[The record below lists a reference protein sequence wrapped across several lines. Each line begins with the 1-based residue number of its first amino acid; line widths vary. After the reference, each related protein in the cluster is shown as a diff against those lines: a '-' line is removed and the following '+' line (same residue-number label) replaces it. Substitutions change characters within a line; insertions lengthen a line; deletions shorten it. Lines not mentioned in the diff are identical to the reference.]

1 VNANYFI
8 HLWRGNLIKVAAV
21 TCGCLVWGFLA
32 PVIDKS
38 VISSLQTA
46 LPASIS
52 NFGSGTLN
60 TFPGVITLMFEHP
73 FLVAL
78 VSTVALAITIPALAG
93 QRQRGTL
100 EMLLAR
106 PIRRSTLV
114 ATVALAVASMLLL
127 VLFAMVVGILAG
139 SSVEGLSDQ
148 VPVRELLVVWLWS
161 ALLYGAFASFA
172 LAASATSNRNGPAA
186 SWALGFLIANYFFEV
201 LGTFWDQAKAWQP
214 YSLFHHFQ
222 AADIL
227 AGRLS
232 GVDLM
237 VLGLAIVIPLAY
249 ALYVFPRRDLP
260 APD

>member
-1 VNANYFI
+1 MNVNYFR
-8 HLWRGNLIKVAAV
+8 HMWRRNWLKVAAV
-21 TCGCLVWGFLA
+21 SGGCLVWGFLA

-38 VISSLQTA
+38 VISTLQKA
-46 LPASIS
+46 LPPRLG

-60 TFPGVITLMFEHP
+60 TFPGVITVMFEHP
-73 FLVAL
+73 LLVAL
-78 VSTVALAITIPALAG
+78 VSTIALAITIPALAG

-106 PIRRSTLV
+106 PIKRSTLV

-127 VLFAMVVGILAG
+127 ALLAMVVGILAG

-172 LAASATSNRNGPAA
+172 LAASATSNRNGPAI
-186 SWALGFLIANYFFEV
+186 SWTLGFLIVNYFFEI
-201 LGTFWDQAKAWQP
+201 LGGFWDQAKAWQP

-232 GVDLM
+232 GFDVT

>member
-1 VNANYFI
+1 MNANYFL
-8 HLWRGNLIKVAAV
+8 HMWRRNWIKVAAV
-21 TCGCLVWGFLA
+21 TGGCFLWGFLA

-38 VISSLQTA
+38 VLSTVQQSLPPNLA
-46 LPASIS
+46 

-60 TFPGVITLMFEHP
+60 TFPGVITVMFEHP
-73 FLVAL
+73 FLIAL

-106 PIRRSTLV
+106 PIKRLTLV

-172 LAASATSNRNGPAA
+172 LAASAASNRNGPAV
-186 SWALGFLIANYFFEV
+186 SLTLGFLIANYFFEI
-201 LGTFWDQAKAWQP
+201 LGGFWDEAKAWQP

-232 GVDLM
+232 AFDLM

>member
-1 VNANYFI
+1 MNPNYFF
-8 HLWRGNLIKVAAV
+8 HLWRLNWMKVAAV
-21 TCGCLVWGFLA
+21 TCGCLLWGFLA

-38 VISSLQTA
+38 LISTVQGA
-46 LPASIS
+46 LPPSLA

-73 FLVAL
+73 FLIAL

-114 ATVALAVASMLLL
+114 ATIALAVASMLLL
-127 VLFAMVVGILAG
+127 VLFAMVAGILAG

-161 ALLYGAFASFA
+161 VLLYGAFASFA
-172 LAASATSNRNGPAA
+172 LAASATSNRNGPAV
-186 SWALGFLIANYFFEV
+186 SWTLGFLIANYFFEI
-201 LGTFWDQAKAWQP
+201 LGGFWDQAKAWQP

-232 GVDLM
+232 AFDLM
-237 VLGLAIVIPLAY
+237 VLGLAIMIPLAY
-249 ALYVFPRRDLP
+249 ALYIFPRRDLP

>member
-1 VNANYFI
+1 MNPNYFL
-8 HLWRGNLIKVAAV
+8 HLWRLNWMKVTAV
-21 TCGCLVWGFLA
+21 TCGCLLWGFLA

-38 VISSLQTA
+38 LISTVQGA
-46 LPASIS
+46 LPPSLA

-73 FLVAL
+73 FLIAL

-114 ATVALAVASMLLL
+114 ATVALTVASMLLL
-127 VLFAMVVGILAG
+127 VLFAMVAGILAG

-161 ALLYGAFASFA
+161 VLLYGAFASFA
-172 LAASATSNRNGPAA
+172 LAASATSNRNGPAV
-186 SWALGFLIANYFFEV
+186 SWTLGFLIANYFFEI
-201 LGTFWDQAKAWQP
+201 LGGFWDQAKAWQP

-232 GVDLM
+232 AFDLM
-237 VLGLAIVIPLAY
+237 VLGLAIMIPLAY
-249 ALYVFPRRDLP
+249 ALYIFPRRDLP

>member
-1 VNANYFI
+1 VNFNYFV
-8 HLWRGNLIKVAAV
+8 HMWRQNWIKVAAV
-21 TCGCLVWGFLA
+21 TGGCLSWGFLA
-32 PVIDKS
+32 AVIDRS
-38 VISSLQTA
+38 VISALRQA
-46 LPASIS
+46 LPPGLA

-60 TFPGVITLMFEHP
+60 TFPGVITLVFEHP

-78 VSTVALAITIPALAG
+78 VSTIALTIPIPTLAG
-93 QRQRGTL
+93 QRQGGTL

-106 PIRRSTLV
+106 PIKRSTLV
-114 ATVALAVASMLLL
+114 VTVALAVASMLLV
-127 VLFAMVVGILAG
+127 VLLAMVIGVLAG
-139 SSVEGLSDQ
+139 SRVEGLGEQ

-186 SWALGFLIANYFFEV
+186 SWTLGFLIANYFFEI
-201 LGTFWDQAKAWQP
+201 LGGLWDQAKAWQP

-227 AGRLS
+227 AGRYSAL
-232 GVDLM
+232 DLL
-237 VLGLAIVIPLAY
+237 VLVLAILIPLAY

-260 APD
+260 AAD

>member
-1 VNANYFI
+1 MNVNYFL
-8 HLWRGNLIKVAAV
+8 HMWRRNWIKVAAV
-21 TCGCLVWGFLA
+21 AGGCLIWGFLA

-38 VISSLQTA
+38 VISKLQQSLPSNLA
-46 LPASIS
+46 

-73 FLVAL
+73 LLVAL
-78 VSTVALAITIPALAG
+78 VSTIALAITIPALAG

-106 PIRRSTLV
+106 PIKRSTLV

-127 VLFAMVVGILAG
+127 VLLAMVVGILAG
-139 SSVEGLSDQ
+139 SSVEGLSKQ
-148 VPVRELLVVWLWS
+148 VPIRALFIVWLWS

-172 LAASATSNRNGPAA
+172 LAASATSNRNGPAI
-186 SWALGFLIANYFFEV
+186 SWTLGFLIANYFFEI
-201 LGTFWDQAKAWQP
+201 LGGFWDPAKAWQP

-227 AGRLS
+227 AGNLS
-232 GVDLM
+232 GFDLI
-237 VLGLAIVIPLAY
+237 VLALAIVIPLAY

>member
-1 VNANYFI
+1 MNANYFF
-8 HLWRGNLIKVAAV
+8 HLWRRNWMKVAAV

-38 VISSLQTA
+38 LISTVQGA
-46 LPASIS
+46 LPPSLA

-73 FLVAL
+73 FLIAL

-106 PIRRSTLV
+106 PIKRATLL

-127 VLFAMVVGILAG
+127 VLLAMVVGILAG

-172 LAASATSNRNGPAA
+172 LAASATSNRNGPAV
-186 SWALGFLIANYFFEV
+186 SLTLGFLIANYFFEI
-201 LGTFWDQAKAWQP
+201 LGGFWDQAKAWQP

-232 GVDLM
+232 ASDLM
-237 VLGLAIVIPLAY
+237 VLSLAVVIPLTY
-249 ALYVFPRRDLP
+249 ALYIFPRRDLP

>member
-1 VNANYFI
+1 MNVNYFF
-8 HLWRGNLIKVAAV
+8 HVWHRNWIKIAAV
-21 TCGCLVWGFLA
+21 TCGCLLWGFLA
-32 PVIDKS
+32 PVIDKDL
-38 VISSLQTA
+38 ISLQTA
-46 LPASIS
+46 LPPDIA

-73 FLVAL
+73 LLIAL

-106 PIRRSTLV
+106 PIKRSTLL
-114 ATVALAVASMLLL
+114 ATVAVAVASMLLL
-127 VLFAMVVGILAG
+127 VLFGMVAGIMAG
-139 SSVEGLSDQ
+139 SYVEGLSDQ

-161 ALLYGAFASFA
+161 VLLYAAFASFA
-172 LAASATSNRNGPAA
+172 LAASATSNRNGPAVF
-186 SWALGFLIANYFFEV
+186 WTLGFLIVNYFFEI
-201 LGTFWDQAKAWQP
+201 LGGFWSRARAWQP

-222 AADIL
+222 ASEIL
-227 AGRLS
+227 AGRPS
-232 GVDLM
+232 AFDLM
-237 VLGLAIVIPLAY
+237 VLGLAIVLPLAY

>member
-1 VNANYFI
+1 MNANYFL
-8 HLWRGNLIKVAAV
+8 HMWRWNWIKVAAV
-21 TCGCLVWGFLA
+21 TCGCLLWGFLA

-38 VISSLQTA
+38 LISTVQGA
-46 LPASIS
+46 LPPSLA

-60 TFPGVITLMFEHP
+60 TFPGVITVMFEHP
-73 FLVAL
+73 FLIAL

-106 PIRRSTLV
+106 PIKRSNLV

-127 VLFAMVVGILAG
+127 VLLAMVVGILAG

-148 VPVRELLVVWLWS
+148 VPVRELLLVWLWS

-172 LAASATSNRNGPAA
+172 LAASATSNRNGPAV
-186 SWALGFLIANYFFEV
+186 SWTLGFLIANYFFEI
-201 LGTFWDQAKAWQP
+201 LGGFWDQAKAWQP

-227 AGRLS
+227 AGRPS
-232 GVDLM
+232 AFDLM
-237 VLGLAIVIPLAY
+237 VLGLAIVIPITY

>member
-1 VNANYFI
+1 MNPNYFL
-8 HLWRGNLIKVAAV
+8 HLWRLNWMKVAAV
-21 TCGCLVWGFLA
+21 TCGCLLWGFLA

-38 VISSLQTA
+38 LISTVQGA
-46 LPASIS
+46 LPPSLA

-73 FLVAL
+73 FLIAL

-127 VLFAMVVGILAG
+127 VLFAMVAGILAG

-161 ALLYGAFASFA
+161 VLLYGAFASFA
-172 LAASATSNRNGPAA
+172 LAASATSNRNGPAV
-186 SWALGFLIANYFFEV
+186 SWTLGFLIANYFFEI
-201 LGTFWDQAKAWQP
+201 LGGFWDQAKAWQP

-232 GVDLM
+232 AFDLM
-237 VLGLAIVIPLAY
+237 VLGLAIMIPLAY
-249 ALYVFPRRDLP
+249 ALYIFPRRDLP

>member
-1 VNANYFI
+1 MNPNYFF
-8 HLWRGNLIKVAAV
+8 HLWRLNWMKVAAV
-21 TCGCLVWGFLA
+21 TCGCLLWGFLA

-38 VISSLQTA
+38 LISTVQGA
-46 LPASIS
+46 LPPSLA

-73 FLVAL
+73 FLIAL

-114 ATVALAVASMLLL
+114 ATIALAVASMLLL
-127 VLFAMVVGILAG
+127 VLFAMVAGILAG

-172 LAASATSNRNGPAA
+172 LAASATSNRNGPAV
-186 SWALGFLIANYFFEV
+186 SWTLGFLIANYFFEI
-201 LGTFWDQAKAWQP
+201 LGGFWDQAKAWQP

-232 GVDLM
+232 AFDLV
-237 VLGLAIVIPLAY
+237 VLGLAIMIPLAY
-249 ALYVFPRRDLP
+249 AFYIFPRRDLP

>member
-1 VNANYFI
+1 MNPNYFL
-8 HLWRGNLIKVAAV
+8 HLWRLNWMKVAAV
-21 TCGCLVWGFLA
+21 TCGCLLWGFLA

-38 VISSLQTA
+38 LISTVQGA
-46 LPASIS
+46 LPPSLA

-73 FLVAL
+73 FLIAL

-114 ATVALAVASMLLL
+114 ATIALAVASMLLL
-127 VLFAMVVGILAG
+127 VLFAMVAGILAG

-172 LAASATSNRNGPAA
+172 LAASATSNRNGPAV
-186 SWALGFLIANYFFEV
+186 SWTLGFLIANYFFEI
-201 LGTFWDQAKAWQP
+201 LGGFWDQAKAWQP

-232 GVDLM
+232 AFDLV
-237 VLGLAIVIPLAY
+237 VLGLAIMIPLAY
-249 ALYVFPRRDLP
+249 AFYIFPRRDLP

>member
-1 VNANYFI
+1 MNPNYFL
-8 HLWRGNLIKVAAV
+8 HLWRLNWMKVAAV
-21 TCGCLVWGFLA
+21 TCGCLLWGFLA

-38 VISSLQTA
+38 LISTVQGA
-46 LPASIS
+46 LPPSLA

-73 FLVAL
+73 FLIAL

-127 VLFAMVVGILAG
+127 VLFAMVAGILAG

-161 ALLYGAFASFA
+161 VLLYGAFASFA
-172 LAASATSNRNGPAA
+172 LAASATSNRNGPAV
-186 SWALGFLIANYFFEV
+186 SWTLGFLIANYFFEI
-201 LGTFWDQAKAWQP
+201 LGGFWDQAKAWQP

-232 GVDLM
+232 AFDLV
-237 VLGLAIVIPLAY
+237 VLGLAIMIPLAY
-249 ALYVFPRRDLP
+249 AFYIFPRRDLP

>member
-1 VNANYFI
+1 MNANYLF
-8 HLWRGNLIKVAAV
+8 HLWRRNWIKVAAV
-21 TCGCLVWGFLA
+21 TCGCLLWGFLA

-38 VISSLQTA
+38 LVSTVQGALPSSLA
-46 LPASIS
+46 

-73 FLVAL
+73 FLIAL

-106 PIRRSTLV
+106 PIKRTTLV
-114 ATVALAVASMLLL
+114 ATVAVGVASMLLL

-148 VPVRELLVVWLWS
+148 VPVRELLIVWLWS

-172 LAASATSNRNGPAA
+172 LAASATSNRNGPAV
-186 SWALGFLIANYFFEV
+186 SWTLGFLIANYFFEI
-201 LGTFWDQAKAWQP
+201 LGGFWDQAKAWQP

-232 GVDLM
+232 AADLI
-237 VLGLAIVIPLAY
+237 VLSLAVVIPLTY
-249 ALYVFPRRDLP
+249 ALYIFPRRDLP

>member
-1 VNANYFI
+1 MNANYFL
-8 HLWRGNLIKVAAV
+8 HMWRRNWMKVAAV
-21 TCGCLVWGFLA
+21 TCGCLMWGFLA

-38 VISSLQTA
+38 VISSLHTA
-46 LPASIS
+46 LPPSLA

-73 FLVAL
+73 FLIAI
-78 VSTVALAITIPALAG
+78 VSTIALAITIPALAG

-106 PIRRSTLV
+106 PIKRSTLV
-114 ATVALAVASMLLL
+114 TTVALAVASMLLL

-172 LAASATSNRNGPAA
+172 LAASATSNRNGPAV
-186 SWALGFLIANYFFEV
+186 SWTLGFLIANYFFEI
-201 LGTFWDQAKAWQP
+201 LGGFWDQAKAWQP

-222 AADIL
+222 AADIV

-232 GVDLM
+232 AFDLM

-249 ALYVFPRRDLP
+249 ALYIFPRRDLP

>member
-1 VNANYFI
+1 MNPNYFL
-8 HLWRGNLIKVAAV
+8 HLWRLNWMKVAAV
-21 TCGCLVWGFLA
+21 TCGCLLWGFLA

-38 VISSLQTA
+38 LISTVQGA
-46 LPASIS
+46 LPPSLA

-73 FLVAL
+73 FL
-78 VSTVALAITIPALAG
+78 VALAITIPALAG

-127 VLFAMVVGILAG
+127 VLFAMVAGILAG

-161 ALLYGAFASFA
+161 VLLYGAFASFA
-172 LAASATSNRNGPAA
+172 LAASATSNRNGPAV
-186 SWALGFLIANYFFEV
+186 SWTLGFLIANYFFEI
-201 LGTFWDQAKAWQP
+201 LGGFWDQAKAWQP

-232 GVDLM
+232 AFDLM
-237 VLGLAIVIPLAY
+237 VLGLAIMIPLAY
-249 ALYVFPRRDLP
+249 ALYIFPRRDLP

>member
-1 VNANYFI
+1 MNANYFF
-8 HLWRGNLIKVAAV
+8 HLWRRNWIKVAAV
-21 TCGCLVWGFLA
+21 TCGSLLWGFLA

-38 VISSLQTA
+38 LISTVQGA
-46 LPASIS
+46 LPPSLA

-73 FLVAL
+73 FLIAL

-127 VLFAMVVGILAG
+127 VLFAMVAGILAG

-161 ALLYGAFASFA
+161 VLLYGAFASFA
-172 LAASATSNRNGPAA
+172 LAASATSNRNGPAV
-186 SWALGFLIANYFFEV
+186 SLTLGFLIANYFFEI
-201 LGTFWDQAKAWQP
+201 LGGFWDQAKAWQP

-232 GVDLM
+232 ASDLM
-237 VLGLAIVIPLAY
+237 VLSLAVVIPLTY
-249 ALYVFPRRDLP
+249 AFYIFPRRDLP

>member
-1 VNANYFI
+1 MNANYFL
-8 HLWRGNLIKVAAV
+8 HMWRRNWIKVAAV
-21 TCGCLVWGFLA
+21 TGGCFLWGFLA
-32 PVIDKS
+32 PVIYKS
-38 VISSLQTA
+38 VLSTVQQSLPPNLA
-46 LPASIS
+46 

-73 FLVAL
+73 FLIAL
-78 VSTVALAITIPALAG
+78 VSTIALAITIPALAG

-106 PIRRSTLV
+106 PIKRPTLV
-114 ATVALAVASMLLL
+114 TTIALAVASMLLL
-127 VLFAMVVGILAG
+127 VLLAMVVGILAG
-139 SSVEGLSDQ
+139 SSVEGLRDE

-161 ALLYGAFASFA
+161 ALLYGAFASFG
-172 LAASATSNRNGPAA
+172 LAASATSNRNGPAV
-186 SWALGFLIANYFFEV
+186 SWTLGFLIANYFFEI
-201 LGTFWDQAKAWQP
+201 LGGFWEQAKAWQP

-232 GVDLM
+232 GLDLM
-237 VLGLAIVIPLAY
+237 VLGLAIVIPITY

>member
-1 VNANYFI
+1 MNANYFL
-8 HLWRGNLIKVAAV
+8 HMWRRNWIKVAAV
-21 TCGCLVWGFLA
+21 TGGCFLWGFLA

-38 VISSLQTA
+38 VLSTVQQSLPPNLA
-46 LPASIS
+46 

-60 TFPGVITLMFEHP
+60 TFPGVITVMFEHP
-73 FLVAL
+73 FLIAL

-106 PIRRSTLV
+106 PIKRLTLV
-114 ATVALAVASMLLL
+114 ATIALAVASMLLL

-172 LAASATSNRNGPAA
+172 LAASATSNRNGPAV
-186 SWALGFLIANYFFEV
+186 SWTLGFLIANYFFEI
-201 LGTFWDQAKAWQP
+201 LGGFWDRARAWQP

-232 GVDLM
+232 AFDLM
-237 VLGLAIVIPLAY
+237 VLGLAIVVPLTY

>member
-1 VNANYFI
+1 MNPNYFF
-8 HLWRGNLIKVAAV
+8 HLWRRNWIKVAAV
-21 TCGCLVWGFLA
+21 TCGCLLWGFLM

-38 VISSLQTA
+38 LISTVQGA
-46 LPASIS
+46 LPPNLA

-73 FLVAL
+73 FLIAL

-127 VLFAMVVGILAG
+127 VLFAVVVGILVG

-148 VPVRELLVVWLWS
+148 VPVRELLIVWVWS

-172 LAASATSNRNGPAA
+172 LAASATSNRNGQAV
-186 SWALGFLIANYFFEV
+186 SWTLGFLIANYFFEI
-201 LGTFWDQAKAWQP
+201 LGGFWDQAKAWQP

-227 AGRLS
+227 AARLS
-232 GVDLM
+232 AADLT
-237 VLGLAIVIPLAY
+237 VLALAVVIPLAY
-249 ALYVFPRRDLP
+249 ALYIFPRRDLP

>member
-1 VNANYFI
+1 MNPNYFF
-8 HLWRGNLIKVAAV
+8 HLWRLNWMKVAAV
-21 TCGCLVWGFLA
+21 TCGCLLWGFLA

-38 VISSLQTA
+38 LISTVQGA
-46 LPASIS
+46 LPPSLA

-73 FLVAL
+73 FLIAL

-114 ATVALAVASMLLL
+114 ATVALTVASMLLL
-127 VLFAMVVGILAG
+127 VLFAMVAGILAG

-161 ALLYGAFASFA
+161 VLLYGAFASFA
-172 LAASATSNRNGPAA
+172 LAASATSNRNGPAV
-186 SWALGFLIANYFFEV
+186 SWTLGFLIANYFFEI
-201 LGTFWDQAKAWQP
+201 LGGFWDQAKAWQP

-232 GVDLM
+232 AFDLV
-237 VLGLAIVIPLAY
+237 VLGLAIMIPLAY
-249 ALYVFPRRDLP
+249 AFYIFPRRDLP

>member
-1 VNANYFI
+1 MNGNYFF
-8 HLWRGNLIKVAAV
+8 HLWRRNWIKVAAV
-21 TCGCLVWGFLA
+21 TCGCLLWGFLA

-38 VISSLQTA
+38 LISTVQGA
-46 LPASIS
+46 LPPSLA

-60 TFPGVITLMFEHP
+60 TFPGVITVMFEHP
-73 FLVAL
+73 FLIAL

-106 PIRRSTLV
+106 PIKRSTLL

-127 VLFAMVVGILAG
+127 VLLAMVVGILAG

-172 LAASATSNRNGPAA
+172 LAASATSNRNGPAV
-186 SWALGFLIANYFFEV
+186 SWTLGFLIANYFVEI
-201 LGTFWDQAKAWQP
+201 LGGFWDQAKAWQP

-232 GVDLM
+232 ASDLM
-237 VLGLAIVIPLAY
+237 VLSLAVVLPLTY
-249 ALYVFPRRDLP
+249 ALYIFPRRDLP

>member
-1 VNANYFI
+1 MNPNYFF
-8 HLWRGNLIKVAAV
+8 HLWRLNWMKVAAV
-21 TCGCLVWGFLA
+21 TCGCLLWGFLA

-38 VISSLQTA
+38 LISTVQGA
-46 LPASIS
+46 LPPSLA

-73 FLVAL
+73 FLIAL

-114 ATVALAVASMLLL
+114 ATIALAVASMLLL
-127 VLFAMVVGILAG
+127 VLFAMVAGILAG

-172 LAASATSNRNGPAA
+172 LAASAASNRNGPAV
-186 SWALGFLIANYFFEV
+186 SWTLGFLIANYFFEI
-201 LGTFWDQAKAWQP
+201 LGGFWDQAKAWQP

-232 GVDLM
+232 AFDLV

-249 ALYVFPRRDLP
+249 ALYIFPRRDLP

>member
-1 VNANYFI
+1 MNINYFL
-8 HLWRGNLIKVAAV
+8 HMWRRNWIKVAAV
-21 TCGCLVWGFLA
+21 TGGCLLWGFLA

-38 VISSLQTA
+38 VISTLQKA
-46 LPASIS
+46 LPPGVG

-60 TFPGVITLMFEHP
+60 TFPGVITLVFEHP
-73 FLVAL
+73 LLIAL
-78 VSTVALAITIPALAG
+78 VSTIAVAITIPALAG

-106 PIRRSTLV
+106 PIKRSTLV
-114 ATVALAVASMLLL
+114 VTVAVAVASMLLL
-127 VLFAMVVGILAG
+127 VLLAMVVGILIG
-139 SSVEGLSDQ
+139 SSLEGLSDQ

-172 LAASATSNRNGPAA
+172 LAASATSNRNGPAV
-186 SWALGFLIANYFFEV
+186 SWTLGFLIANYFFEI
-201 LGTFWDQAKAWQP
+201 LGGFWDQAKAWQP

-232 GVDLM
+232 TFDLL
-237 VLGLAIVIPLAY
+237 VLGVSIVIPLAY

>member
-1 VNANYFI
+1 MSTNYFF
-8 HLWRGNLIKVAAV
+8 HVWRRNWIKVAAV
-21 TCGCLVWGFLA
+21 TCGCLLWGFLS

-38 VISSLQTA
+38 LISTVQGA
-46 LPASIS
+46 LPPSLA

-60 TFPGVITLMFEHP
+60 TFPGVITVMFEHP
-73 FLVAL
+73 FLIAL

-106 PIRRSTLV
+106 PIKRSTLL
-114 ATVALAVASMLLL
+114 ATVALGVASMLLL

-139 SSVEGLSDQ
+139 STVEGLSDQ
-148 VPVRELLVVWLWS
+148 VPVRDLLVVWLWS

-172 LAASATSNRNGPAA
+172 LAASATSNRNGPAV
-186 SWALGFLIANYFFEV
+186 SLTLGFLIANYFFEI
-201 LGTFWDQAKAWQP
+201 LGGFWDQAKAWQP

-232 GVDLM
+232 ASDLM
-237 VLGLAIVIPLAY
+237 VLSLAVVIPLTY
-249 ALYVFPRRDLP
+249 ALYIFPRRDLP

>member
-1 VNANYFI
+1 MNANYFF
-8 HLWRGNLIKVAAV
+8 HLWRRNWIKVAAV
-21 TCGCLVWGFLA
+21 TCGCLLWGFLM
-32 PVIDKS
+32 PVVDKS
-38 VISSLQTA
+38 LISTVQGA
-46 LPASIS
+46 LPPSLA

-73 FLVAL
+73 FLIAL

-127 VLFAMVVGILAG
+127 VLFAVVVGILAG

-148 VPVRELLVVWLWS
+148 VPGRELLIVWLWS

-172 LAASATSNRNGPAA
+172 LAASATSNRNGPAV
-186 SWALGFLIANYFFEV
+186 SWTLGFLIANYFFEV
-201 LGTFWDQAKAWQP
+201 LGGFWDQAKAWQP

-232 GVDLM
+232 ASDLI
-237 VLGLAIVIPLAY
+237 VLSLAIVIPLAY
-249 ALYVFPRRDLP
+249 AFYIFPRRDLP

>member
-1 VNANYFI
+1 MNANYYF
-8 HLWRGNLIKVAAV
+8 HLWRRNWIKVAAV
-21 TCGCLVWGFLA
+21 TCGCLLWGYLA

-38 VISSLQTA
+38 LISTVQGA
-46 LPASIS
+46 LPPSLA

-73 FLVAL
+73 FLIAL

-106 PIRRSTLV
+106 PIKRSTLL

-172 LAASATSNRNGPAA
+172 LAASATSNRNGPAV
-186 SWALGFLIANYFFEV
+186 SLTLGFLIANYFFEI
-201 LGTFWDQAKAWQP
+201 LGGFWDQAKAWQP

-232 GVDLM
+232 ASDLM
-237 VLGLAIVIPLAY
+237 VLSLAVVIPLTY
-249 ALYVFPRRDLP
+249 AFYIFPRRDLP